1 MATNFHMSCIDIQL
15 VNFYFVTIITVFE
28 KVTQIISLDFLD
40 NFQTLCFTIA
50 YHFIIR
56 EEKWFWFDDD
66 MVFENNRKSLIQHST
81 VTF

>member
-1 MATNFHMSCIDIQL
+1 M
-15 VNFYFVTIITVFE
+15 FE

-56 EEKWFWFDDD
+56 EEEWFWFDDD
-66 MVFENNRKSLIQHST
+66 MVFEKNRKSLIQHCEQSELH
-81 VTF
+81 TFTF